1 MTAINRILIVD
12 DEDNVRRMLST
23 AFALQGFETHCAN
36 NGRTALHLF
45 ADIHPDVVLMDIRM
59 PEMDGI
65 KALKEMRSHETRT
78 PVILMTAYAEV
89 ETAVEALRCGAFDYV
104 IKPFDLDELNLI
116 VQRALQLQSMKKE
129 IRHLHQA
136 LSTSWQWGHILTN
149 SPAMMD
155 ICKDTAKIALSQ
167 ASVLISG
174 ESGTGKELIAR
185 AIHYN
190 SRRAKGP
197 FIKVNCAALP
207 ESLLESELFG
217 HEKGAFTGAQTLR
230 QGLFERANEGTLLLD
245 EIGEMPLVLQAKLLR
260 ILQEREFERIGGHQT
275 IKVDIRIIA
284 ATNRDLQAMVKEG
297 TFREDLFYRLNV
309 IHLILPPLRD
319 RREDISLLANHF
331 LQKFSSENQR
341 DIIDIDP
348 MAMSLLTAWSWPGNI
363 RELSNVIER
372 AVVMNS
378 GPIIFSEDLP
388 PQIRQPVCNAGE
400 VKTAPVGERN
410 LKEEI
415 VDSIGQRNSYVK
427 TWGCGGF
434 LNETNIYSRGKS
446 LVFEL
451 WKNGTGFSE
460 IANILGSKPGT
471 IFTMLRDT
479 GGIKPHER
487 KRAVAHLTLSERE
500 EIRAGLSA
508 KMSIRAIAT
517 ALNRSPSTISREVQR
532 NRGRRYYKAVD
543 ANNRANR
550 MAKRPKPCLLD
561 QNLPLRKLVLEKL
574 EMKWSPEQISGWLR
588 RTKPTSQNAANIT

>member
-1 MTAINRILIVD
+1 
-12 DEDNVRRMLST
+12 
-23 AFALQGFETHCAN
+23 
-36 NGRTALHLF
+36 
-45 ADIHPDVVLMDIRM
+45 
-59 PEMDGI
+59 
-65 KALKEMRSHETRT
+65 
-78 PVILMTAYAEV
+78 
-89 ETAVEALRCGAFDYV
+89 
-104 IKPFDLDELNLI
+104 
-116 VQRALQLQSMKKE
+116 
-129 IRHLHQA
+129 
-136 LSTSWQWGHILTN
+136 
-149 SPAMMD
+149 MD

-378 GPIIFSEDLP
+378 GPIIFLRIFRRRFVSQSVMLV
-388 PQIRQPVCNAGE
+388 RQKQP
-400 VKTAPVGERN
+400 
-410 LKEEI
+410 
-415 VDSIGQRNSYVK
+415 
-427 TWGCGGF
+427 
-434 LNETNIYSRGKS
+434 
-446 LVFEL
+446 
-451 WKNGTGFSE
+451 
-460 IANILGSKPGT
+460 
-471 IFTMLRDT
+471 
-479 GGIKPHER
+479 
-487 KRAVAHLTLSERE
+487 LSVSV
-500 EIRAGLSA
+500 I
-508 KMSIRAIAT
+508 
-517 ALNRSPSTISREVQR
+517 
-532 NRGRRYYKAVD
+532 
-543 ANNRANR
+543 
-550 MAKRPKPCLLD
+550 
-561 QNLPLRKLVLEKL
+561 
-574 EMKWSPEQISGWLR
+574 
-588 RTKPTSQNAANIT
+588 

>member
-1 MTAINRILIVD
+1 
-12 DEDNVRRMLST
+12 
-23 AFALQGFETHCAN
+23 
-36 NGRTALHLF
+36 
-45 ADIHPDVVLMDIRM
+45 
-59 PEMDGI
+59 
-65 KALKEMRSHETRT
+65 
-78 PVILMTAYAEV
+78 
-89 ETAVEALRCGAFDYV
+89 
-104 IKPFDLDELNLI
+104 
-116 VQRALQLQSMKKE
+116 
-129 IRHLHQA
+129 
-136 LSTSWQWGHILTN
+136 
-149 SPAMMD
+149 MMD

-348 MAMSLLTAWSWPGNI
+348 MAMSLLNAWSWPGNI

-400 VKTAPVGERN
+400 AKTAPVGERN

-415 VDSIGQRNSYVK
+415 
-427 TWGCGGF
+427 
-434 LNETNIYSRGKS
+434 
-446 LVFEL
+446 
-451 WKNGTGFSE
+451 
-460 IANILGSKPGT
+460 
-471 IFTMLRDT
+471 
-479 GGIKPHER
+479 
-487 KRAVAHLTLSERE
+487 KRVEKRIIMEVLEQQEGNRTR
-500 EIRAGLSA
+500 
-508 KMSIRAIAT
+508 T
-517 ALNRSPSTISREVQR
+517 ALMLGISRR
-532 NRGRRYYKAVD
+532 ALMYKLQEYGIDPADV
-543 ANNRANR
+543 
-550 MAKRPKPCLLD
+550 
-561 QNLPLRKLVLEKL
+561 
-574 EMKWSPEQISGWLR
+574 
-588 RTKPTSQNAANIT
+588 

>member
-1 MTAINRILIVD
+1 
-12 DEDNVRRMLST
+12 
-23 AFALQGFETHCAN
+23 
-36 NGRTALHLF
+36 
-45 ADIHPDVVLMDIRM
+45 
-59 PEMDGI
+59 
-65 KALKEMRSHETRT
+65 
-78 PVILMTAYAEV
+78 
-89 ETAVEALRCGAFDYV
+89 
-104 IKPFDLDELNLI
+104 
-116 VQRALQLQSMKKE
+116 
-129 IRHLHQA
+129 
-136 LSTSWQWGHILTN
+136 
-149 SPAMMD
+149 
-155 ICKDTAKIALSQ
+155 
-167 ASVLISG
+167 
-174 ESGTGKELIAR
+174 
-185 AIHYN
+185 YN

-275 IKVDIRIIA
+275 IKVDIRVIA

-400 VKTAPVGERN
+400 AKTAPVGERN

-415 VDSIGQRNSYVK
+415 
-427 TWGCGGF
+427 
-434 LNETNIYSRGKS
+434 
-446 LVFEL
+446 
-451 WKNGTGFSE
+451 
-460 IANILGSKPGT
+460 
-471 IFTMLRDT
+471 
-479 GGIKPHER
+479 
-487 KRAVAHLTLSERE
+487 KRVEKRIIMEVLEQQEGNRTR
-500 EIRAGLSA
+500 
-508 KMSIRAIAT
+508 T
-517 ALNRSPSTISREVQR
+517 ALMLGISRR
-532 NRGRRYYKAVD
+532 ALMYKLQEYGIDPADV
-543 ANNRANR
+543 
-550 MAKRPKPCLLD
+550 
-561 QNLPLRKLVLEKL
+561 
-574 EMKWSPEQISGWLR
+574 
-588 RTKPTSQNAANIT
+588 

>member
-1 MTAINRILIVD
+1 
-12 DEDNVRRMLST
+12 
-23 AFALQGFETHCAN
+23 
-36 NGRTALHLF
+36 
-45 ADIHPDVVLMDIRM
+45 
-59 PEMDGI
+59 
-65 KALKEMRSHETRT
+65 
-78 PVILMTAYAEV
+78 
-89 ETAVEALRCGAFDYV
+89 
-104 IKPFDLDELNLI
+104 
-116 VQRALQLQSMKKE
+116 
-129 IRHLHQA
+129 
-136 LSTSWQWGHILTN
+136 
-149 SPAMMD
+149 MD

-275 IKVDIRIIA
+275 IKVDIRVIA

-400 VKTAPVGERN
+400 AKTAPVGERN

-415 VDSIGQRNSYVK
+415 
-427 TWGCGGF
+427 
-434 LNETNIYSRGKS
+434 
-446 LVFEL
+446 
-451 WKNGTGFSE
+451 
-460 IANILGSKPGT
+460 
-471 IFTMLRDT
+471 
-479 GGIKPHER
+479 
-487 KRAVAHLTLSERE
+487 KRVEKRIIMEVLEQQEGNRTR
-500 EIRAGLSA
+500 
-508 KMSIRAIAT
+508 T
-517 ALNRSPSTISREVQR
+517 ALMLGISRR
-532 NRGRRYYKAVD
+532 ALMYKLQEYGIDPADV
-543 ANNRANR
+543 
-550 MAKRPKPCLLD
+550 
-561 QNLPLRKLVLEKL
+561 
-574 EMKWSPEQISGWLR
+574 
-588 RTKPTSQNAANIT
+588 

>member
-1 MTAINRILIVD
+1 
-12 DEDNVRRMLST
+12 
-23 AFALQGFETHCAN
+23 
-36 NGRTALHLF
+36 
-45 ADIHPDVVLMDIRM
+45 
-59 PEMDGI
+59 
-65 KALKEMRSHETRT
+65 
-78 PVILMTAYAEV
+78 
-89 ETAVEALRCGAFDYV
+89 
-104 IKPFDLDELNLI
+104 
-116 VQRALQLQSMKKE
+116 
-129 IRHLHQA
+129 
-136 LSTSWQWGHILTN
+136 
-149 SPAMMD
+149 MMD

-378 GPIIFSEDLP
+378 GPIIFLRIFRRRFVSQSVMLVK
-388 PQIRQPVCNAGE
+388 QKQP
-400 VKTAPVGERN
+400 
-410 LKEEI
+410 
-415 VDSIGQRNSYVK
+415 
-427 TWGCGGF
+427 
-434 LNETNIYSRGKS
+434 
-446 LVFEL
+446 
-451 WKNGTGFSE
+451 
-460 IANILGSKPGT
+460 
-471 IFTMLRDT
+471 
-479 GGIKPHER
+479 
-487 KRAVAHLTLSERE
+487 LSVSV
-500 EIRAGLSA
+500 I
-508 KMSIRAIAT
+508 
-517 ALNRSPSTISREVQR
+517 
-532 NRGRRYYKAVD
+532 
-543 ANNRANR
+543 
-550 MAKRPKPCLLD
+550 
-561 QNLPLRKLVLEKL
+561 
-574 EMKWSPEQISGWLR
+574 
-588 RTKPTSQNAANIT
+588 

>member
-1 MTAINRILIVD
+1 MV
-12 DEDNVRRMLST
+12 
-23 AFALQGFETHCAN
+23 G
-36 NGRTALHLF
+36 
-45 ADIHPDVVLMDIRM
+45 
-59 PEMDGI
+59 
-65 KALKEMRSHETRT
+65 K
-78 PVILMTAYAEV
+78 
-89 ETAVEALRCGAFDYV
+89 
-104 IKPFDLDELNLI
+104 
-116 VQRALQLQSMKKE
+116 
-129 IRHLHQA
+129 
-136 LSTSWQWGHILTN
+136 
-149 SPAMMD
+149 SPAMRQ
-155 ICKDTAKIALSQ
+155 IVEVIRQVSRWDTT
-167 ASVLISG
+167 VLVRG

-275 IKVDIRIIA
+275 IKVDIRVIA

-400 VKTAPVGERN
+400 AKTAPVGERN

-415 VDSIGQRNSYVK
+415 
-427 TWGCGGF
+427 
-434 LNETNIYSRGKS
+434 
-446 LVFEL
+446 
-451 WKNGTGFSE
+451 
-460 IANILGSKPGT
+460 
-471 IFTMLRDT
+471 
-479 GGIKPHER
+479 
-487 KRAVAHLTLSERE
+487 KRVEKRIIMEVLEQQEGNRTR
-500 EIRAGLSA
+500 
-508 KMSIRAIAT
+508 T
-517 ALNRSPSTISREVQR
+517 ALMLGISRR
-532 NRGRRYYKAVD
+532 ALMYKLQEYGIDPADV
-543 ANNRANR
+543 
-550 MAKRPKPCLLD
+550 
-561 QNLPLRKLVLEKL
+561 
-574 EMKWSPEQISGWLR
+574 
-588 RTKPTSQNAANIT
+588 

>member
-1 MTAINRILIVD
+1 
-12 DEDNVRRMLST
+12 
-23 AFALQGFETHCAN
+23 
-36 NGRTALHLF
+36 
-45 ADIHPDVVLMDIRM
+45 
-59 PEMDGI
+59 
-65 KALKEMRSHETRT
+65 
-78 PVILMTAYAEV
+78 
-89 ETAVEALRCGAFDYV
+89 
-104 IKPFDLDELNLI
+104 
-116 VQRALQLQSMKKE
+116 
-129 IRHLHQA
+129 
-136 LSTSWQWGHILTN
+136 
-149 SPAMMD
+149 D

-275 IKVDIRIIA
+275 IKVDIRVIA

-400 VKTAPVGERN
+400 AKTAPVGERN

-415 VDSIGQRNSYVK
+415 
-427 TWGCGGF
+427 
-434 LNETNIYSRGKS
+434 
-446 LVFEL
+446 
-451 WKNGTGFSE
+451 
-460 IANILGSKPGT
+460 
-471 IFTMLRDT
+471 
-479 GGIKPHER
+479 
-487 KRAVAHLTLSERE
+487 KRVEKRIIMEVLEQQEGNRTR
-500 EIRAGLSA
+500 
-508 KMSIRAIAT
+508 T
-517 ALNRSPSTISREVQR
+517 ALMLGISRR
-532 NRGRRYYKAVD
+532 ALMYKLQEYGIDPADV
-543 ANNRANR
+543 
-550 MAKRPKPCLLD
+550 
-561 QNLPLRKLVLEKL
+561 
-574 EMKWSPEQISGWLR
+574 
-588 RTKPTSQNAANIT
+588 

>member
-1 MTAINRILIVD
+1 
-12 DEDNVRRMLST
+12 
-23 AFALQGFETHCAN
+23 
-36 NGRTALHLF
+36 
-45 ADIHPDVVLMDIRM
+45 
-59 PEMDGI
+59 
-65 KALKEMRSHETRT
+65 
-78 PVILMTAYAEV
+78 
-89 ETAVEALRCGAFDYV
+89 
-104 IKPFDLDELNLI
+104 
-116 VQRALQLQSMKKE
+116 
-129 IRHLHQA
+129 
-136 LSTSWQWGHILTN
+136 
-149 SPAMMD
+149 MD

-260 ILQEREFERIGGHQT
+260 ILQEREFERIGSHQT

-400 VKTAPVGERN
+400 AKTAPVGERN

-415 VDSIGQRNSYVK
+415 
-427 TWGCGGF
+427 
-434 LNETNIYSRGKS
+434 
-446 LVFEL
+446 
-451 WKNGTGFSE
+451 
-460 IANILGSKPGT
+460 
-471 IFTMLRDT
+471 
-479 GGIKPHER
+479 
-487 KRAVAHLTLSERE
+487 KRVEKRIIMEVLEQQEGNRTR
-500 EIRAGLSA
+500 
-508 KMSIRAIAT
+508 T
-517 ALNRSPSTISREVQR
+517 ALMLGISRR
-532 NRGRRYYKAVD
+532 ALMYKLQEYGIDPADV
-543 ANNRANR
+543 
-550 MAKRPKPCLLD
+550 
-561 QNLPLRKLVLEKL
+561 
-574 EMKWSPEQISGWLR
+574 
-588 RTKPTSQNAANIT
+588 

>member
-1 MTAINRILIVD
+1 
-12 DEDNVRRMLST
+12 
-23 AFALQGFETHCAN
+23 
-36 NGRTALHLF
+36 
-45 ADIHPDVVLMDIRM
+45 
-59 PEMDGI
+59 
-65 KALKEMRSHETRT
+65 
-78 PVILMTAYAEV
+78 
-89 ETAVEALRCGAFDYV
+89 
-104 IKPFDLDELNLI
+104 
-116 VQRALQLQSMKKE
+116 
-129 IRHLHQA
+129 
-136 LSTSWQWGHILTN
+136 
-149 SPAMMD
+149 MD

-331 LQKFSSENQR
+331 LQKFSSENQAR
-341 DIIDIDP
+341 YYDLDP

-400 VKTAPVGERN
+400 AKTAPVGERN

-415 VDSIGQRNSYVK
+415 KRVEKRIIMEVLEQQEGNRTRHCFNAVHQSPCIDGINSRNTV
-427 TWGCGGF
+427 
-434 LNETNIYSRGKS
+434 
-446 LVFEL
+446 
-451 WKNGTGFSE
+451 
-460 IANILGSKPGT
+460 
-471 IFTMLRDT
+471 
-479 GGIKPHER
+479 
-487 KRAVAHLTLSERE
+487 
-500 EIRAGLSA
+500 
-508 KMSIRAIAT
+508 SIRGCITPKLGYADICT
-517 ALNRSPSTISREVQR
+517 VRNFLHSRSFS
-532 NRGRRYYKAVD
+532 
-543 ANNRANR
+543 
-550 MAKRPKPCLLD
+550 L
-561 QNLPLRKLVLEKL
+561 
-574 EMKWSPEQISGWLR
+574 
-588 RTKPTSQNAANIT
+588 

>member
-217 HEKGAFTGAQTLR
+217 HEKGAFTGAVAR
-230 QGLFERANEGTLLLD
+230 RIGHVEKANTGTLFLD
-245 EIGEMPLVLQAKLLR
+245 EVGDLSLSSQVKLLR
-260 ILQEREFERIGGHQT
+260 FIQERTFSRLGSSQEL
-275 IKVDIRIIA
+275 KSDIRLIA
-284 ATNRDLQAMVKEG
+284 ATSRNLEDMISKGQ
-297 TFREDLFYRLNV
+297 FREDLYYRLN
-309 IHLILPPLRD
+309 IFPITMPDLNS
-319 RREDISLLANHF
+319 RRSDIILLAEYFIEKHN
-331 LQKFSSENQR
+331 LKYKKNIKRLSTPAIN
-341 DIIDIDP
+341 
-348 MAMSLLTAWSWPGNI
+348 MLMSYHWPGNV
-363 RELSNVIER
+363 RELENCIER
-372 AVVMNS
+372 AVITATDDCIHGYNLPASLQTGKTSNS
-378 GPIIFSEDLP
+378 SLLP
-388 PQIRQPVCNAGE
+388 EGKASFN
-400 VKTAPVGERN
+400 T
-410 LKEEI
+410 L
-415 VDSIGQRNSYVK
+415 VDSY
-427 TWGCGGF
+427 
-434 LNETNIYSRGKS
+434 
-446 LVFEL
+446 
-451 WKNGTGFSE
+451 
-460 IANILGSKPGT
+460 
-471 IFTMLRDT
+471 
-479 GGIKPHER
+479 
-487 KRAVAHLTLSERE
+487 ERE
-500 EIRAGLSA
+500 LIVEALKQNHGNMSAAARDLDLSPRV
-508 KMSIRAIAT
+508 IH
-517 ALNRSPSTISREVQR
+517 
-532 NRGRRYYKAVD
+532 YKIH
-543 ANNRANR
+543 R
-550 MAKRPKPCLLD
+550 LGIT
-561 QNLPLRKLVLEKL
+561 
-574 EMKWSPEQISGWLR
+574 PEWYQD
-588 RTKPTSQNAANIT
+588 KQ

>member
-1 MTAINRILIVD
+1 M
-12 DEDNVRRMLST
+12 
-23 AFALQGFETHCAN
+23 
-36 NGRTALHLF
+36 
-45 ADIHPDVVLMDIRM
+45 
-59 PEMDGI
+59 
-65 KALKEMRSHETRT
+65 
-78 PVILMTAYAEV
+78 
-89 ETAVEALRCGAFDYV
+89 
-104 IKPFDLDELNLI
+104 
-116 VQRALQLQSMKKE
+116 
-129 IRHLHQA
+129 
-136 LSTSWQWGHILTN
+136 GHILTN

-174 ESGTGKELIAR
+174 ESGAGKELIAR

-388 PQIRQPVCNAGE
+388 PQIRQPVRNAGE
-400 VKTAPVGERN
+400 AKTAPVGERN

-415 VDSIGQRNSYVK
+415 
-427 TWGCGGF
+427 
-434 LNETNIYSRGKS
+434 
-446 LVFEL
+446 
-451 WKNGTGFSE
+451 
-460 IANILGSKPGT
+460 
-471 IFTMLRDT
+471 
-479 GGIKPHER
+479 
-487 KRAVAHLTLSERE
+487 KRVEKRIIMEVLEQQEGNRTR
-500 EIRAGLSA
+500 
-508 KMSIRAIAT
+508 T
-517 ALNRSPSTISREVQR
+517 ALMLGISRR
-532 NRGRRYYKAVD
+532 ALMYKLQEYGIDPADV
-543 ANNRANR
+543 
-550 MAKRPKPCLLD
+550 
-561 QNLPLRKLVLEKL
+561 
-574 EMKWSPEQISGWLR
+574 
-588 RTKPTSQNAANIT
+588 

>member
-1 MTAINRILIVD
+1 
-12 DEDNVRRMLST
+12 
-23 AFALQGFETHCAN
+23 
-36 NGRTALHLF
+36 
-45 ADIHPDVVLMDIRM
+45 
-59 PEMDGI
+59 
-65 KALKEMRSHETRT
+65 
-78 PVILMTAYAEV
+78 
-89 ETAVEALRCGAFDYV
+89 
-104 IKPFDLDELNLI
+104 
-116 VQRALQLQSMKKE
+116 
-129 IRHLHQA
+129 
-136 LSTSWQWGHILTN
+136 
-149 SPAMMD
+149 MD

-378 GPIIFSEDLP
+378 GPIIFL
-388 PQIRQPVCNAGE
+388 R
-400 VKTAPVGERN
+400 
-410 LKEEI
+410 
-415 VDSIGQRNSYVK
+415 
-427 TWGCGGF
+427 
-434 LNETNIYSRGKS
+434 
-446 LVFEL
+446 
-451 WKNGTGFSE
+451 
-460 IANILGSKPGT
+460 
-471 IFTMLRDT
+471 IFRHRFVSQSVMLAR
-479 GGIKPHER
+479 
-487 KRAVAHLTLSERE
+487 
-500 EIRAGLSA
+500 
-508 KMSIRAIAT
+508 
-517 ALNRSPSTISREVQR
+517 
-532 NRGRRYYKAVD
+532 
-543 ANNRANR
+543 
-550 MAKRPKPCLLD
+550 
-561 QNLPLRKLVLEKL
+561 
-574 EMKWSPEQISGWLR
+574 
-588 RTKPTSQNAANIT
+588 

>member
-1 MTAINRILIVD
+1 
-12 DEDNVRRMLST
+12 
-23 AFALQGFETHCAN
+23 
-36 NGRTALHLF
+36 
-45 ADIHPDVVLMDIRM
+45 
-59 PEMDGI
+59 
-65 KALKEMRSHETRT
+65 
-78 PVILMTAYAEV
+78 
-89 ETAVEALRCGAFDYV
+89 
-104 IKPFDLDELNLI
+104 
-116 VQRALQLQSMKKE
+116 
-129 IRHLHQA
+129 
-136 LSTSWQWGHILTN
+136 
-149 SPAMMD
+149 MMD

-275 IKVDIRIIA
+275 IKVDIRVIA

-400 VKTAPVGERN
+400 AKTAPVGERN

-415 VDSIGQRNSYVK
+415 
-427 TWGCGGF
+427 
-434 LNETNIYSRGKS
+434 
-446 LVFEL
+446 
-451 WKNGTGFSE
+451 
-460 IANILGSKPGT
+460 
-471 IFTMLRDT
+471 
-479 GGIKPHER
+479 
-487 KRAVAHLTLSERE
+487 KRVEKRIIMEVLEQQEGNRTR
-500 EIRAGLSA
+500 
-508 KMSIRAIAT
+508 T
-517 ALNRSPSTISREVQR
+517 ALMLGISRR
-532 NRGRRYYKAVD
+532 ALMYK
-543 ANNRANR
+543 
-550 MAKRPKPCLLD
+550 
-561 QNLPLRKLVLEKL
+561 LREYGIDPADV
-574 EMKWSPEQISGWLR
+574 
-588 RTKPTSQNAANIT
+588 